1 MLDAEDLLASSLVR
15 NVLSP
20 EEIQRAEEDE
30 DWLNYRIEEE
40 GEKVF
45 TLSWESS
52 MPGTCGAS
60 WIIRWRGLY
69 FFRSSDLDPD
79 GPFPTLDA
87 ALSIEYLSQ
96 FASFHQID
104 SGAIPRNET
113 KLAKSKQNTPF
124 RLILMFFKTRYI
136 HNHTKKR
143 EDCFRLYLFM
153 ISESQ

>member
-104 SGAIPRNET
+104 SGAIPRNEIVHFVEERC
-113 KLAKSKQNTPF
+113 QGEVGEDICINGD
-124 RLILMFFKTRYI
+124 RYEL
-136 HNHTKKR
+136 TAGGLVLR
-143 EDCFRLYLFM
+143 EV
-153 ISESQ
+153 SEEE

>member
-15 NVLSP
+15 NVLSS

-30 DWLNYRIEEE
+30 DWLNDRIEEE
-40 GEKVF
+40 GENVF

-60 WIIRWRGLY
+60 WIMRWRGLY

-104 SGAIPRNET
+104 SGAIPRNEIVHFVEERF
-113 KLAKSKQNTPF
+113 QGEVGEDICINGD
-124 RLILMFFKTRYI
+124 RYEL
-136 HNHTKKR
+136 TAGGLVLR
-143 EDCFRLYLFM
+143 EV
-153 ISESQ
+153 SEEE

>member
-87 ALSIEYLSQ
+87 ALSIVYLSQ

-104 SGAIPRNET
+104 SGAIPRNEIVHFVEERF
-113 KLAKSKQNTPF
+113 QGEVGEDICINGD
-124 RLILMFFKTRYI
+124 RYEL
-136 HNHTKKR
+136 TAGGLVLR
-143 EDCFRLYLFM
+143 EV
-153 ISESQ
+153 SEEE